1 MAAPDYDAMEDMAE
15 GEEES
20 ADDAAAS
27 DLDSEF
33 LMHAEG
39 AGLSAMQAESLKLA
53 IERCMALKDGGDYDV
68 LEEED
73 VEE

>member
-15 GEEES
+15 GEES

-27 DLDSEF
+27 ELDSEF

-53 IERCMALKDGGDYDV
+53 IERCIALQDGGDYDV

-73 VEE
+73 AEV